1 MGLVG
6 IEEEIKKALKEEQ
19 RAKDNKATE
28 KSNYL
33 KSNMI
38 TLPLEDYIKLYNSA
52 EELAKLL
59 SIIFSNLEKSSYRD
73 RGVRLKNE
81 DNLIEFIANYEPCIF
96 QQVVNDIQR
105 EKEEE
110 EEEE

>member
-6 IEEEIKKALKEEQ
+6 IEEEIKKALEEEQ

-59 SIIFSNLEKSSYRD
+59 SIIFSNLEPSTYRD
-73 RGVRLKNE
+73 LGVRLKDE
-81 DNLIEFIANYEPCIF
+81 DKLLEFIANYEPCMF
-96 QQVVNDIQR
+96 QSVLAEILDKN
-105 EKEEE
+105 KEEE
-110 EEEE
+110 

>member
-6 IEEEIKKALKEEQ
+6 IEEEIKKALEEEQ

-28 KSNYL
+28 KPNYL
-33 KSNMI
+33 KSNMVS
-38 TLPLEDYIKLYNSA
+38 LPLEDYIKLYNSA